1 MEENLTIHFYL
12 KDESHSMNALVRHQM
27 EKQILDV
34 LSEFQ
39 KITGLTFN
47 VETEAYQ
54 EGGLKERYKILIAGA
69 VLNGA
74 VTAGMNLLTNMV
86 TDPTSRERFHTELVL
101 IREQIETEKIKQSN
115 AKKDG
120 ELKDIA
126 IEQAKIDLE
135 AKKEKLQQE
144 QLRTQE
150 VTEQVE
156 QLKSLSK
163 ISRSLSNW
171 YQKAQN
177 YEKIEKI
184 GYSIH
189 NSPKETIVDRSSFKD
204 FILANKEDIEVDDE
218 AIIEIVSPVLDEGT
232 NKWRGNY
239 KGEKIVFSMRDKKYK
254 QKVVK
259 GQQTFQNGSRI
270 KCRMEIRRKYDDFGE
285 EVGKPSYRVSHVDEI
300 EIGGRM
306 FQTETGA
313 KRAKKILESRQG
325 NLFSEEYSENGESK

>member
-1 MEENLTIHFYL
+1 MEEHLTIHFYL
-12 KDESHSMNALVRHQM
+12 KDKSHSMNALVRHQM

-39 KITGLTFN
+39 KITGLTFSI
-47 VETEAYQ
+47 ETEAYQ
-54 EGGLKERYKILIAGA
+54 EGGLKERYIFFIDKIVAPSIVGLSVA
-69 VLNGA
+69 V
-74 VTAGMNLLTNMV
+74 LTNMI
-86 TDPTSRERFHTELVL
+86 TDPTSRERSYANLDLIKKQIKTE
-101 IREQIETEKIKQSN
+101 EIKQSN
-115 AKKDG
+115 LEKDE
-120 ELKDIA
+120 ELKGIA
-126 IEQAKIDLE
+126 IEEAKIDLE
-135 AKKEKLQQE
+135 IKKEKLQQE

-156 QLKSLSK
+156 QSKSLSK

-184 GYSIH
+184 GYLTC
-189 NSPKETIVDRSSFKD
+189 NSQKETIVDRSSFKD

-313 KRAKKILESRQG
+313 KRAKKILESKQG
-325 NLFSEEYSENGESK
+325 SLFGEEYSENGESK